1 MGRQTYQIPFGAE
14 PARQSVKGTLLFYDS
29 FEAITDEQLEQAAEV
44 ALARSFAQLVLYPLH
59 EATVKRLTGEAV
71 SAFYKRDDRL
81 HEWRRDQQIMRSVT
95 VENWDGKRKKYTPL
109 EAALRFVDE
118 KYPSPL
124 FLYLTADTANR
135 FASFATFEEWIVRIR
150 LVLDE
155 APERPHPRLER
166 FRQRWDTVDELLA
179 KQAPADAES
188 KRIAKH
194 SGHGDSR

>member
-14 PARQSVKGTLLFYDS
+14 PARQAVKGTLLFYDS
-29 FEAITDEQLEQAAEV
+29 FETITDGELEQAAEV

-71 SAFYKRDDRL
+71 SAFYKRGDRL
-81 HEWRRDQQIMRSVT
+81 HEWRRDQQILRSVT

-109 EAALRFVDE
+109 EAALRFAEE

-135 FASFATFEEWIVRIR
+135 FASFATFEQWIVRIR

-155 APERPHPRLER
+155 APERPHPRLAR
-166 FRQRWDTVDELLA
+166 FRHRWDTVDELLA

-194 SGHGDSR
+194 SGQSDFR

>member
-1 MGRQTYQIPFGAE
+1 MGRQTYQVPFGTE
-14 PARQSVKGTLLFYDS
+14 PAKKTLKGTLVFYDS
-29 FEAITDEQLEQAAEV
+29 FERISDEELERAAQV
-44 ALARSFAQLVLYPLH
+44 AALRSFSQLVLYPLH
-59 EATVKRLTGEAV
+59 EATVKRLTGETV

-81 HEWRRDQQIMRSVT
+81 HEWRRGQQIMRSVT

-109 EAALRFVDE
+109 EAVLRFVGE

-155 APERPHPRLER
+155 SPQHPHPRLAK

-179 KQAPADAES
+179 KQAPDEQED
-188 KRIAKH
+188 KRLHKH
-194 SGHGDSR
+194 KG

>member
-14 PARQSVKGTLLFYDS
+14 PAKRATKGTLIFYDS
-29 FEAITDEQLEQAAEV
+29 FEQIEDEQLERAAN
-44 ALARSFAQLVLYPLH
+44 AAKARSFAHLVLYPLH
-59 EATVKRLTGEAV
+59 EATVKRLTGETA

-81 HEWRRDQQIMRSVT
+81 HEWRKEQNIMRNVS

-109 EAALRFVDE
+109 EAALRFIEE

-124 FLYLTADTANR
+124 FLYLTPDNANR

-155 APERPHPRLER
+155 APGRLHPRLEKYR
-166 FRQRWDTVDELLA
+166 HRWDTVDELLSKA
-179 KQAPADAES
+179 KPEE
-188 KRIAKH
+188 RN
-194 SGHGDSR
+194 GRTDSQ